1 MAILQFRAPTLVLP
15 SLANTSAGVLKQV
28 SIVLDGEE
36 MDDNDTLE
44 SLEVEDGDRLDAGGV

>member
-1 MAILQFRAPTLVLP
+1 MRVIDGYLKELAKEGLVP
-15 SLANTSAGVLKQV
+15 QSREEV